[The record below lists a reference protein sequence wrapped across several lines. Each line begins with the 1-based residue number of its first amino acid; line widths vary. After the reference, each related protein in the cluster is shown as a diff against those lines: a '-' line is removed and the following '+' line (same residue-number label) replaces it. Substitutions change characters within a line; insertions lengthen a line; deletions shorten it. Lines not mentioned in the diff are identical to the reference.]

1 MTYPLKEE
9 YEITQDFN
17 TFNLWYTNW
26 SFRHRGIDWACPQ
39 GTSVFS
45 INDGTVKSIGF
56 GYNGGFGGQVI
67 VEHSDGVESWYNHLS
82 TIFVVAGQ
90 EVREGQKLG
99 LSGGSLFD
107 PNHGLS
113 TGAHLDFRLLKN
125 GEWIEPLEYL
135 KTEDWLTNFLTENN
149 MTLPEFLNEM
159 KKEFVTKDQ
168 RFKQSKDGRVWIVS
182 DAKKLKY
189 AVEKE
194 IALPMSKLVSGWL
207 SDEQFSYRTVTDQK
221 EVL

>member
-1 MTYPLKEE
+1 MRYPLKEE
-9 YEITQDFN
+9 YEITTHHGDRI
-17 TFNLWYTNW
+17 WYSLTG
-26 SFRHRGIDWACPQ
+26 HKGIDIACPT
-39 GTSVFS
+39 GTKVFACMS
-45 INDGTVKSIGF
+45 GKITA
-56 GYNGGFGGQVI
+56 GYDLNGGNYIYITNENMISRYFHLSQRYKVTGDYI
-67 VEHSDGVESWYNHLS
+67 VEGQITSSSGNSGILTTGSHLHWDLQVDGV
-82 TIFVVAGQ
+82 FV
-90 EVREGQKLG
+90 
-99 LSGGSLFD
+99 D
-107 PNHGLS
+107 PLQY
-113 TGAHLDFRLLKN
+113 LDK
-125 GEWIEPLEYL
+125 
-135 KTEDWLTNFLTENN
+135 EDWLTNFLKENN

-189 AVEKE
+189 SVEKE